1 MILAILKPQKGFTV
15 TISLD
20 VSEKLPKGLVEIYSQ
35 IHGMAAELSVPLL
48 IVGATARDIILVH
61 GYNAAI
67 ERGTKDVDFG
77 IEVQNWEHFEV
88 LRTALIEAGFT
99 PHSKKAH
106 QLDTTDSDGLPWE
119 IDLIPFGGVS
129 DDNDQIAWPP
139 KQDFVMSVLG
149 FDEVYQNAWDVTLSK
164 SPELS
169 VKVAS
174 PAGILL
180 LKFIAWTE
188 RSREY
193 QGKDAIDIYY
203 VIKHYSKIPPVTD
216 ALYDQDYMNAQ
227 DYDIMRAT
235 AMMLADEIAAIAKE
249 KTLTYIKQALLD
261 KDSVL
266 ERLKVDITKHTVAGY
281 EEVDILMEIVK
292 DRLDGG

>member
-1 MILAILKPQKGFTV
+1 MTLATLKLQKGSTM
-15 TISLD
+15 TTSLD
-20 VSEKLPKGLVEIYSQ
+20 VSEKLPNGLVEVYSQ
-35 IHGMAAELSVPLL
+35 IHGIAAELSVPLL
-48 IVGATARDIILVH
+48 VVGATARDIILVH
-61 GYNAAI
+61 GYSAAI

-77 IEVQNWEHFEV
+77 IKVQNWEHYEV

-99 PHSKKAH
+99 PYSKKAH

-149 FDEVYQNAWDVTLSK
+149 FDEVYQNAWNVTLIK
-164 SPELS
+164 SPEIS

-180 LKFIAWTE
+180 LKLIAWTE
-188 RSREY
+188 RGREY

-203 VIKHYSKIPPVTD
+203 VIKHYSKIPAVVD
-216 ALYDQDYMNAQ
+216 ALYDQDYMDAQ
-227 DYDIMRAT
+227 DNDIMNAT
-235 AMMLADEIAAIAKE
+235 AMLLADEVAAIAKE
-249 KTLTYIKQALLD
+249 KTLTYIKQTLLNN
-261 KDSVL
+261 DSVL
-266 ERLKVDITKHTVAGY
+266 ERMKVDITKYTVAGY
-281 EEVDILMEIVK
+281 EEADILIEIIK
-292 DRLDGG
+292 DRLNRG

>member
-1 MILAILKPQKGFTV
+1 MT
-15 TISLD
+15 TSLD
-20 VSEKLPKGLVEIYSQ
+20 VSEKLPKGLVEVYSQ
-35 IHGMAAELSVPLL
+35 IHGIAAELSVPLL

-77 IEVQNWEHFEV
+77 IEVQNWEHYEV

-99 PHSKKAH
+99 PHSKRAH

-129 DDNDQIAWPP
+129 DVNDQIAWPP

-149 FDEVYQNAWDVTLSK
+149 FNEVYRNAWDVTLSK
-164 SPELS
+164 SPDTS

-180 LKFIAWTE
+180 LKLIAWTE
-188 RSREY
+188 RGREDK
-193 QGKDAIDIYY
+193 GKDAIDIYY
-203 VIKHYSKIPPVTD
+203 VIKHYSKIPAVIN
-216 ALYDQDYMNAQ
+216 ALYEQNYMDAQ
-227 DYDIMRAT
+227 DYDDMNASV
-235 AMMLADEIAAIAKE
+235 MMLADEVASMAQE
-249 KTLTYIKQALLD
+249 KTLAHIRKVLLNN
-261 KDSVL
+261 KSVL
-266 ERLKVDITKHTVAGY
+266 ERFKTDIARFARIDY
-281 EEVDILMEIVK
+281 EEADTLVEIINLELNQK
-292 DRLDGG
+292 

>member
-1 MILAILKPQKGFTV
+1 MT
-15 TISLD
+15 TSLD
-20 VSEKLPKGLVEIYSQ
+20 VSEKLPKGLVEVYGQ
-35 IHGMAAELSVPLL
+35 IHGIAAELSVPLL

-77 IEVQNWEHFEV
+77 IEVQNWEHYEV
-88 LRTALIEAGFT
+88 LRTALIAAGFT

-106 QLDTTDSDGLPWE
+106 QLNTTDSDGLPWE

-129 DDNDQIAWPP
+129 DDHGQIAWPS
-139 KQDFVMSVLG
+139 KQDIVMSVLG

-174 PAGILL
+174 TAGILL
-180 LKFIAWTE
+180 LKLIAWTE
-188 RSREY
+188 RGREY

-216 ALYDQDYMNAQ
+216 ALYDQDYMDAQ
-227 DYDIMRAT
+227 DYDIMNAT
-235 AMMLADEIAAIAKE
+235 AMLLADEVAAIVRE
-249 KTLTYIKQALLD
+249 KTLTYIKQALLNNN
-261 KDSVL
+261 SVL
-266 ERLKVDITKHTVAGY
+266 ERLKVDITKYTVADY
-281 EEVDILMEIVK
+281 DETNILIEIIK
-292 DRLDGG
+292 DRLNGG

>member
-1 MILAILKPQKGFTV
+1 MT
-15 TISLD
+15 TSLD
-20 VSEKLPKGLVEIYSQ
+20 VSEKLPKGLVEVYSQ
-35 IHGMAAELSVPLL
+35 IHGIAAELSVPLL

-77 IEVQNWEHFEV
+77 IEVQNWEHYEV

-106 QLDTTDSDGLPWE
+106 QLNTTDSDGLPWE

-149 FDEVYQNAWDVTLSK
+149 FDEVYQNAWNVTLIK
-164 SPELS
+164 SPEIS

-180 LKFIAWTE
+180 LKLIAWTE
-188 RSREY
+188 RGREY

-203 VIKHYSKIPPVTD
+203 VIKHYSKIPAVVD
-216 ALYDQDYMNAQ
+216 ALYEQDYMDTQ
-227 DYDIMRAT
+227 DYDIMNAT
-235 AMMLADEIAAIAKE
+235 AMLLADEVAAIAQE
-249 KTLTYIKQALLD
+249 KTMEYIKQSLLNSE
-261 KDSVL
+261 SVMD
-266 ERLKVDITKHTVAGY
+266 RLKTDLARFARINFEEANILVEIITN
-281 EEVDILMEIVK
+281 
-292 DRLDGG
+292 RLNRT

>member
-1 MILAILKPQKGFTV
+1 M
-15 TISLD
+15 
-20 VSEKLPKGLVEIYSQ
+20 
-35 IHGMAAELSVPLL
+35 
-48 IVGATARDIILVH
+48 
-61 GYNAAI
+61 
-67 ERGTKDVDFG
+67 
-77 IEVQNWEHFEV
+77 

-106 QLDTTDSDGLPWE
+106 QLNTTDSDGLPWE

-149 FDEVYQNAWDVTLSK
+149 FDEVCQNAWNVTLTK
-164 SPELS
+164 NPELS

-180 LKFIAWTE
+180 LKLIAWTE
-188 RSREY
+188 RGHEY

-216 ALYDQDYMNAQ
+216 ALYDQDYMDAQ
-227 DYDIMRAT
+227 DYDIMNAT
-235 AMMLADEIAAIAKE
+235 AMLLADEVAAIAKE
-249 KTLTYIKQALLD
+249 KTMTYIKQALLNNNR
-261 KDSVL
+261 VL
-266 ERLKVDITKHTVAGY
+266 ERLKVDITKYTVADY
-281 EEVDILMEIVK
+281 DETNILIEVIK
-292 DRLDGG
+292 DRLNRG

>member
-1 MILAILKPQKGFTV
+1 MT
-15 TISLD
+15 TSLD
-20 VSEKLPKGLVEIYSQ
+20 VSEKLPTGLVEVYSQ
-35 IHGMAAELSVPLL
+35 IHGIAAELSVPLL

-77 IEVQNWEHFEV
+77 IEVQNWEHYEV

-129 DDNDQIAWPP
+129 DDHGQIAWPP
-139 KQDFVMSVLG
+139 KHDFVMSVLG
-149 FDEVYQNAWDVTLSK
+149 FNEVYQNAWDVTLSK
-164 SPELS
+164 NPELS

-174 PAGILL
+174 PVGILL
-180 LKFIAWTE
+180 LKLIAWTE
-188 RSREY
+188 RGREY

-203 VIKHYSKIPPVTD
+203 VIKHYSKIPAVVD
-216 ALYDQDYMNAQ
+216 ALYEQEYMDAH
-227 DYDIMRAT
+227 DYDDMKAS
-235 AMMLADEIAAIAKE
+235 AMMLADEVAAIVRE
-249 KTLTYIKQALLD
+249 KTLTYIKQALLN
-261 KDSVL
+261 KDSVS

-281 EEVDILMEIVK
+281 EEADILIEIIK
-292 DRLDGG
+292 DRLNGE

>member
-1 MILAILKPQKGFTV
+1 MTLAILILQKGSTV
-15 TISLD
+15 TTLLD
-20 VSEKLPKGLVEIYSQ
+20 VSEKLPKGLVEVYSQ
-35 IHGMAAELSVPLL
+35 IHGIAAELSVPLL

-77 IEVQNWEHFEV
+77 IEVQNWERYEV

-119 IDLIPFGGVS
+119 IDLIPFGEVS

-227 DYDIMRAT
+227 DYDIMNAT
-235 AMMLADEIAAIAKE
+235 AMLLADEIAAIAKE

>member
-1 MILAILKPQKGFTV
+1 MT
-15 TISLD
+15 TSLD
-20 VSEKLPKGLVEIYSQ
+20 VSEKLPKGLVEVYGQ
-35 IHGMAAELSVPLL
+35 IHGIAAELSVPLL

-77 IEVQNWEHFEV
+77 IEV
-88 LRTALIEAGFT
+88 LRTALIAAGFT

-106 QLDTTDSDGLPWE
+106 QLNTTDSDGLPWE

-129 DDNDQIAWPP
+129 DDHGQIAWPP
-139 KQDFVMSVLG
+139 KQDIVMSVLG

-174 PAGILL
+174 TAGILL
-180 LKFIAWTE
+180 LKLIAWTE
-188 RSREY
+188 RGREY

-216 ALYDQDYMNAQ
+216 ALYDQGYMDAQ
-227 DYDIMRAT
+227 DYDIMDAT
-235 AMMLADEIAAIAKE
+235 AMLLADEIAAIAKE
-249 KTLTYIKQALLD
+249 KTMTYITQALLNNN
-261 KDSVL
+261 SVL
-266 ERLKVDITKHTVAGY
+266 ERMKVDITKYTVADY
-281 EEVDILMEIVK
+281 DETNILIEIIK
-292 DRLDGG
+292 DRLNGG

>member
-1 MILAILKPQKGFTV
+1 MT
-15 TISLD
+15 TSLD
-20 VSEKLPKGLVEIYSQ
+20 VSEKLPKGLVEVYSQ
-35 IHGMAAELSVPLL
+35 IHGIAAELSVPLL

-77 IEVQNWEHFEV
+77 IEVQNWEHYEV

-106 QLDTTDSDGLPWE
+106 QLNTTDSDGLPWE

-129 DDNDQIAWPP
+129 DDHGQIAWPP
-139 KQDFVMSVLG
+139 KQNFVMSVLG
-149 FDEVYQNAWDVTLSK
+149 FDEVYQNAWNVTLIK
-164 SPELS
+164 SPEIS

-180 LKFIAWTE
+180 LKLIAWTE
-188 RSREY
+188 RGREY

-203 VIKHYSKIPPVTD
+203 VIKHYSKIPAVVD
-216 ALYDQDYMNAQ
+216 ALYEQDYMDTQ
-227 DYDIMRAT
+227 DYDIMNAT
-235 AMMLADEIAAIAKE
+235 AMLLADEVAAIAQE
-249 KTLTYIKQALLD
+249 KTMEYIKQSLLNSE
-261 KDSVL
+261 SVMD
-266 ERLKVDITKHTVAGY
+266 RLKTDLARFARINFEEANILVEIITN
-281 EEVDILMEIVK
+281 
-292 DRLDGG
+292 RLNRT

>member
-1 MILAILKPQKGFTV
+1 MST
-15 TISLD
+15 SLD
-20 VSEKLPKGLVEIYSQ
+20 VSEKLPKGLVEVYSQ
-35 IHGMAAELSVPLL
+35 IHGVAAELNVPLL

-77 IEVQNWEHFEV
+77 IEVQNWEHYEV

-129 DDNDQIAWPP
+129 DEHGQIAWPP

-149 FDEVYQNAWDVTLSK
+149 FDEVYQNAWDVALSK
-164 SPELS
+164 NPELS

-174 PAGILL
+174 PAGIL
-180 LKFIAWTE
+180 F
-188 RSREY
+188 
-193 QGKDAIDIYY
+193 
-203 VIKHYSKIPPVTD
+203 
-216 ALYDQDYMNAQ
+216 
-227 DYDIMRAT
+227 
-235 AMMLADEIAAIAKE
+235 AK
-249 KTLTYIKQALLD
+249 TY
-261 KDSVL
+261 
-266 ERLKVDITKHTVAGY
+266 
-281 EEVDILMEIVK
+281 
-292 DRLDGG
+292 RLD

>member
-1 MILAILKPQKGFTV
+1 MT
-15 TISLD
+15 TSLD
-20 VSEKLPKGLVEIYSQ
+20 VSEKLPKGLVEVYSQ
-35 IHGMAAELSVPLL
+35 IHGIVAELNVPLL

-77 IEVQNWEHFEV
+77 IEVQNWEHYEV

-129 DDNDQIAWPP
+129 DEDGQIAWPP

-180 LKFIAWTE
+180 LKLIAWTE
-188 RSREY
+188 RGREY

-203 VIKHYSKIPPVTD
+203 VIKHYSRIPAVED
-216 ALYDQDYMNAQ
+216 ALYEQDYMDAQ

-235 AMMLADEIAAIAKE
+235 VMVLADEIAAIARE
-249 KTLTYIKQALLD
+249 KTLTYIKQALLVN
-261 KDSVL
+261 DSAL
-266 ERLKVDITKHTVAGY
+266 ERLKVDITKYAVADY
-281 EEVDILMEIVK
+281 EEANILIEIIK
-292 DRLDGG
+292 DRLNEA

>member
-1 MILAILKPQKGFTV
+1 MT
-15 TISLD
+15 TSLD
-20 VSEKLPKGLVEIYSQ
+20 VSEKLPKGLVEVYSQ
-35 IHGMAAELSVPLL
+35 IHGIAAELSVPLL

-77 IEVQNWEHFEV
+77 IEVQSWEHYEA
-88 LRTALIEAGFT
+88 LRSALIEAGFT

-149 FDEVYQNAWDVTLSK
+149 FDEVYQNAWNVTLTK
-164 SPELS
+164 NPELS

-180 LKFIAWTE
+180 LKLIAWTE
-188 RSREY
+188 RGREY

-216 ALYDQDYMNAQ
+216 ALYDQDYMDAQ
-227 DYDIMRAT
+227 DYDIMNAT
-235 AMMLADEIAAIAKE
+235 AMLLADEVAAIAKQ
-249 KTLTYIKQALLD
+249 KTITYIKQALLNND
-261 KDSVL
+261 GVL
-266 ERLKVDITKHTVAGY
+266 EPLKVDITKHTVAGY
-281 EEVDILMEIVK
+281 EEADSLIEIIK
-292 DRLDGG
+292 DRLNGG

>member
-20 VSEKLPKGLVEIYSQ
+20 VSEKLPKGLVEVYSQ

-77 IEVQNWEHFEV
+77 IEVQDWEHYEM

-129 DDNDQIAWPP
+129 DDNGQIAWPP
-139 KQDFVMSVLG
+139 TQDFVMSVLG
-149 FDEVYQNAWDVTLSK
+149 FYEVYQNAWEVTLIK
-164 SPELS
+164 SPKIS

-174 PAGILL
+174 PSGILL
-180 LKFIAWTE
+180 LKLIAWTE
-188 RSREY
+188 RGREY

-203 VIKHYSKIPPVTD
+203 VIKHYSKIPAVVD
-216 ALYDQDYMNAQ
+216 ALYERDYMDVQ

-249 KTLTYIKQALLD
+249 KTLTYIKQVLLD

-281 EEVDILMEIVK
+281 EEVDILIEIIK
-292 DRLDGG
+292 NRLNGG